1 MSDPVTAPASDT
13 VPRCPWCSAALPSSD
28 VERCPSCGAAL
39 ASTGGAEPVLP
50 GITTVDTAAILRSRS
65 EIPRQRNRLFSF
77 LSGEVPVEDTEASEG
92 SLAPPAADVRRE
104 MLRLELEAEKTRLE
118 AEQSANQAEVVSL
131 AAEAIASGKLV
142 LTPNA
147 QASVDAA
154 LAATTAPA
162 QASPGDA
169 APALAAPVPA
179 TPGEAPPSEA
189 ATAESA
195 SREAEPPP
203 AS

>member
-1 MSDPVTAPASDT
+1 MSDPVTAPASVT
-13 VPRCPWCSAALPSSD
+13 APRCPWCSAALPSTD

-50 GITTVDTAAILRSRS
+50 GITTIDTAAILRSRS

-92 SLAPPAADVRRE
+92 SLSPPGADVRRE
-104 MLRLELEAEKTRLE
+104 MLKLELEAAKSRLE
-118 AEQSANQAEVVSL
+118 AEQAANQAEVVSL
-131 AAEAIASGKLV
+131 AADAIASGKLV
-142 LTPNA
+142 LSADT

-154 LAATTAPA
+154 LGGSASLVGATAPSPVGA
-162 QASPGDA
+162 TPPVEAAAS
-169 APALAAPVPA
+169 APVDTEAPVPGD
-179 TPGEAPPSEA
+179 TE
-189 ATAESA
+189 T
-195 SREAEPPP
+195 PP

>member
-13 VPRCPWCSAALPSSD
+13 VPRCPWCSAALSSTD
-28 VERCPSCGAAL
+28 VERCPSCGAAI

-92 SLAPPAADVRRE
+92 ALAPPAADVRRE

-142 LTPNA
+142 LSPDT
-147 QASVDAA
+147 QAALGASASMIGGAPAVPVEADPAVPVDAA
-154 LAATTAPA
+154 APA
-162 QASPGDA
+162 PDVAAASA
-169 APALAAPVPA
+169 AAD
-179 TPGEAPPSEA
+179 
-189 ATAESA
+189 
-195 SREAEPPP
+195 AEPPP
-203 AS
+203 AT